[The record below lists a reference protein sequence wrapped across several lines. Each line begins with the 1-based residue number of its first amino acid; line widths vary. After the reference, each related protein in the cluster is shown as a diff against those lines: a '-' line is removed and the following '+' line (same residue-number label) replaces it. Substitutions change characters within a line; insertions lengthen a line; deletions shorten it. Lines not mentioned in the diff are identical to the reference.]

1 MDIDNSTVIDDLSG
15 MSLDKNVKKVKSKNK
30 IKLATLNSININDLS
45 FKELEEYR
53 VVLKKKIN
61 KYNEYLE
68 KIDNILNLYV

>member
-1 MDIDNSTVIDDLSG
+1 MDIDNSEVIDDLSG
-15 MSLDKNVKKVKSKNK
+15 MSLDKNNKKVKSKNK
-30 IKLATLNSININDLS
+30 IKLSTLNSININDLS

-61 KYNEYLE
+61 KYNDYLE

>member
-1 MDIDNSTVIDDLSG
+1 MNIDNSTVIDDLSG
-15 MSLDKNVKKVKSKNK
+15 MSLDKNNKKVKSKNK
-30 IKLATLNSININDLS
+30 IKLSTLNSININDLS

-61 KYNEYLE
+61 KYNDYLE

>member
-1 MDIDNSTVIDDLSG
+1 MDIDNSEVIDDLSG
-15 MSLDKNVKKVKSKNK
+15 MSLDKDTKKVKSKNK
-30 IKLATLNSININDLS
+30 IKLSTLNSININDLS

-61 KYNEYLE
+61 KYNDYLE

>member
-1 MDIDNSTVIDDLSG
+1 MDIDNSEVIDDLSG
-15 MSLDKNVKKVKSKNK
+15 MSLDKDTKKIKSKNK
-30 IKLATLNSININDLS
+30 IKLSTLNSININDLS

-61 KYNEYLE
+61 KYNDYLE

>member
-15 MSLDKNVKKVKSKNK
+15 MSLDKNVKKIKSKNK
-30 IKLATLNSININDLS
+30 IKVSTLNSVNINDLS

-61 KYNEYLE
+61 KYNDYLE